1 MHYQLQHVCITISS
15 LLSCAHSV
23 VILEAVSDFQ
33 PLSVQ
38 VISESTDISLV
49 TVDDEMGMEC
59 EESIRLEF
67 VHQFPPYVIFLASQ
81 GEFIRDTA
89 IVKVIDNDRECDYF
103 L

>member
-1 MHYQLQHVCITISS
+1 MHYQSLHVCIAISITCVHNI
-15 LLSCAHSV
+15 L

-33 PLSVQ
+33 PFSVQ

-49 TVDDEMGMEC
+49 TVDDEMWMEC

-67 VHQFPPYVIFLASQ
+67 VHQFPPYVSFLADE

-89 IVKVIDNDRECDYF
+89 IVKVIDNDCECDYF
-103 L
+103 V

>member
-1 MHYQLQHVCITISS
+1 MLIILYFL
-15 LLSCAHSV
+15 

-33 PLSVQ
+33 PFSVQ

-49 TVDDEMGMEC
+49 TVDDEMWMEC

-67 VHQFPPYVIFLASQ
+67 VHQFPPYVSFLADE

-89 IVKVIDNDRECDYF
+89 IVTMTVSVIT
-103 L
+103 LSKS

>member
-1 MHYQLQHVCITISS
+1 MHYLLLHVCIAVSS
-15 LLSCAHSV
+15 LISCAHSV
-23 VILEAVSDFQ
+23 VLLEAVSDFQ

-67 VHQFPPYVIFLASQ
+67 VHQFPPYIIFLASQ

-89 IVKVIDNDRECDYF
+89 IVNIIDNDRKYGYS